1 MQSPED
7 LGRIS
12 CALELIRELKARK
25 SGPANPGE
33 IMFCLPRLLSAQN
46 IFHGA
51 AFVLSGGGD
60 IQLTLEQ

>member
-33 IMFCLPRLLSAQN
+33 IMFCLEGLGETEYMKFY
-46 IFHGA
+46 IFCSTFYAPKIKQHQG
-51 AFVLSGGGD
+51 
-60 IQLTLEQ
+60 